1 MLFLRFPA
9 RVWSRR
15 YTQFKP
21 GWIIK
26 KEFTVVKVLTSDH
39 CGPGSNAGVNAVC
52 GLVLLLVLA
61 LPAPN

>member
-9 RVWSRR
+9 RVWSGR

-21 GWIIK
+21 GWTIK
-26 KEFTVVKVLTSDH
+26 KEFTVVKVLTSNH
-39 CGPGSNAGVNAVC
+39 CGPGSNAGVNAMC
-52 GLVLLLVLA
+52 ELVLLLVLA